1 MKKRFMVLMLAT
13 TVLVAGCGANA
24 QNNNKT
30 TVAET
35 ITTKTTVTETF
46 TDTANKKEE
55 MKQKYDLSDPMLVN
69 DDTTDKWRLNRM
81 TGATNPIDF
90 AIDYYKNFMQPDEIH
105 YIINFSTKTTTIIQN
120 TSGML
125 YVRVLEH
132 VDKEEVTAKTIGSG
146 AVLQE
151 KYFNI
156 ETGEPCD
163 VEASSDIVP
172 VSSDELVAKVTEMLP
187 DHITPGAE
195 LKSVTMNEDKNLSIV
210 VDLTHVNDNKKV
222 QLPLGDVAE
231 VSVSEITD
239 PILDLSD
246 EYYNAWNTITLDFG
260 EYGHATFSK
269 ADVAANAVGRYF
281 SYEGNVLQK

>member
-1 MKKRFMVLMLAT
+1 MKKELTVLTMATILLLVGCGPNTPDNTKATVGET
-13 TVLVAGCGANA
+13 TV
-24 QNNNKT
+24 
-30 TVAET
+30 
-35 ITTKTTVTETF
+35 TKTTAVEATTESA
-46 TDTANKKEE
+46 DKKEE
-55 MKQKYDLSDPMLVN
+55 MKKEYNLSNPMSIN
-69 DDTTDKWRLNRM
+69 DDKTGKWKLNRM
-81 TGATNPIDF
+81 TGTAQAVDF
-90 AIDYYKNFMQPDEIH
+90 AFDYYKNFMQPDEIH
-105 YIINFSTKTTTIIQN
+105 FIINFSTQTTTVIQN

-156 ETGEPCD
+156 ETGEPYG
-163 VEASSDIVP
+163 VEASSDIAP

-195 LKSVTMNEDKNLSIV
+195 LKSVTMNGDKNLSIV
-210 VDLTHVNDNKKV
+210 VDLTHVNDNRKV

-239 PILDLSD
+239 PILDLGD
-246 EYYNAWNTITLDFG
+246 EYYNAWDTMSLDFV
-260 EYGHATFSK
+260 EYGHVTFSK
-269 ADVAANAVGRYF
+269 SDITVNVAGRYF

>member
-1 MKKRFMVLMLAT
+1 MKKRSMVLTLAT
-13 TVLVAGCGANA
+13 TVLVVGCGANA
-24 QNNNKT
+24 QNSNKT

-35 ITTKTTVTETF
+35 TTTKTTVTETF

-55 MKQKYDLSDPMLVN
+55 MKQKYDLSDPMPVN
-69 DDTTDKWRLNRM
+69 DDTTGMLRLNRM
-81 TGATNPIDF
+81 TRATNPMDF

-156 ETGEPCD
+156 ETGEPYD
-163 VEASSDIVP
+163 VEASSDIAP

-195 LKSVTMNEDKNLSIV
+195 LKSVTVNGDKNLSIV

-239 PILDLSD
+239 PILDLGD
-246 EYYNAWNTITLDFG
+246 EYYNAWNTITLGFG

-281 SYEGNVLQK
+281 SYEGNILQK